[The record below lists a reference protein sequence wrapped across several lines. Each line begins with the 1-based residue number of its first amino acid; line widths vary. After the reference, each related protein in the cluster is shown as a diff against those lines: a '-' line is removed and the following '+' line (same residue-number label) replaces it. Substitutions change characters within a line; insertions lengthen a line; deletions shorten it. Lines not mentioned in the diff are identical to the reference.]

1 MGLISEFKEFAL
13 KGNVVDMAIGVIIGA
28 AFKDIVTSFT
38 DSFIN
43 PLIASIGGAEIA
55 GSIRLPWVVYDG
67 LDPEQ
72 IAALSLNYGA
82 FITAIINFLIMAL
95 ILFFMLKAINTLKN
109 GIGKLKKGKK
119 LPHLHPSL
127 LMKLSFLRR
136 SRTSSKH
143 RKPNKRYRITFTRE
157 AVSIETAFLFVSEDR
172 SFLSGLPINSYT

>member
-43 PLIASIGGAEIA
+43 PLIASVGGAEIA
-55 GSIRLPWVVYDG
+55 GAIRLPWVDYTG

-95 ILFFMLKAINTLKN
+95 ILFFMLKAINTLK
-109 GIGKLKKGKK
+109 GGVGKLAKEEEPAPAPEPSDEVK
-119 LPHLHPSL
+119 LLTEIKDL
-127 LMKLSFLRR
+127 LKAQN
-136 SRTSSKH
+136 SK
-143 RKPNKRYRITFTRE
+143 
-157 AVSIETAFLFVSEDR
+157 
-172 SFLSGLPINSYT
+172 

>member
-43 PLIASIGGAEIA
+43 PLIASAGGAEVA
-55 GSIRLPWVVYDG
+55 GAIRLPWVDYTG

-95 ILFFMLKAINTLKN
+95 ILFFMLKAINTLK
-109 GIGKLKKGKK
+109 GGVGKFKKKKDAKEEPAPAPEPSDEVKLLTEIKDLLKAQN
-119 LPHLHPSL
+119 
-127 LMKLSFLRR
+127 
-136 SRTSSKH
+136 SK
-143 RKPNKRYRITFTRE
+143 
-157 AVSIETAFLFVSEDR
+157 
-172 SFLSGLPINSYT
+172 